1 MGRILFVKKSGQALF
16 ELARNALEKAGAH
29 SKMAE
34 AAAAHLVRAEEQGL
48 PTHGM
53 SRVPFY
59 CGMLR
64 NGRAD
69 GAAHPAMVA
78 DRAAVCLIDNRDGL
92 PYVSAQWAI
101 QEVIQRARRNGIAF
115 AGIRNSAH
123 VGVLG
128 IHLLPVAQAGLVGF
142 AFTNSPAA
150 IPAWGGKKGLFG
162 TNPVASVFPRK
173 EREPI
178 VVDLALTTVVRGK
191 IMMAMK
197 RGERIPEGWALD
209 RHGKPTTDPKEAI
222 EHGSLFPI
230 GGAKGA
236 MLALMFELLCASL
249 TGAAIGPEADSFF
262 AEQGNRPRI
271 GQAFIAIDPAAL
283 AGTEMYLERVETV
296 VSAMQA
302 DPEVRLPGAR
312 RFASEK
318 SSKNGIEVPDE
329 LLAQIEKLCST

>member
-1 MGRILFVKKSGQALF
+1 MKKPAQELFQ
-16 ELARNALEKAGAH
+16 LAREALERAGAH
-29 SKMAE
+29 AAMAQ
-34 AAAAHLVRAEEQGL
+34 AAARHLVQAEEQGL

-59 CGMLR
+59 CAMLR

-92 PYVSAQWAI
+92 PYVSVEWAVR
-101 QEVIQRARRNGIAF
+101 EAIQRARRNGIAF

-128 IHLLPVAQAGLVGF
+128 IHLAPIAEEGLVGF

-150 IPAWGGKKGLFG
+150 IPAWGGKKPLFG
-162 TNPVASVFPRK
+162 TNPVAAVFPR
-173 EREPI
+173 RGAAPLVI
-178 VVDLALTTVVRGK
+178 DLALTTVVRGR
-191 IMMAMK
+191 IMMAMRK
-197 RGERIPEGWALD
+197 GERIPEGWALD

-236 MLALMFELLCASL
+236 MLALMFELICASL

-262 AEQGNRPRI
+262 SEQGNRPRI

-283 AGTEMYLERVETV
+283 AGMDAFSERVETV
-296 VSAMQA
+296 VRHMLS

-312 RFASEK
+312 RFSAEK
-318 SSKNGIEVPDE
+318 AARAGMEIPDD
-329 LLAQIEKLCST
+329 LLAQIHKLCST